1 MKRLLP
7 LAIAAAAALSLAA
20 AAFAGPSYDADGKIV
35 IPENMDRWPTV
46 GTTYALSYEGD
57 GGTTLN
63 TVRLDPD
70 SYDAYVKTGKFPVG
84 AIMQLEVR
92 TPLTEVAPAK
102 GGQTQGAVVG
112 RSLHVKDEKGGPG
125 TWTFY
130 GFGASSKTGNAIP
143 RSQACYSCH
152 DEHAGKTDTVFLQ
165 YYPALKEA
173 HARIASAP
181 Q

>member
-1 MKRLLP
+1 
-7 LAIAAAAALSLAA
+7 
-20 AAFAGPSYDADGKIV
+20 
-35 IPENMDRWPTV
+35 
-46 GTTYALSYEGD
+46 
-57 GGTTLN
+57 
-63 TVRLDPD
+63 
-70 SYDAYVKTGKFPVG
+70 VG
-84 AIMQLEVR
+84 AVFALEVR

-102 GGQTQGAVVG
+102 GGKTQGAVVG

-130 GFGASSKTGNAIP
+130 GYSAGAKTGAAIP

-152 DEHAGKTDTVFLQ
+152 QEHASVDTTFMQ

-173 HARIASAP
+173 RERAEKA